1 MKITKGKI
9 FKVILLLLVGFL
21 AYQFIYGRLIMFS
34 PIVVGFEK
42 QKAENSIVYYHENN
56 TRVDNKTL
64 DSLILKTEQFH
75 KLEFNQKVRI
85 FFCSTDK
92 EFKRYT
98 GSSARMVTIFG
109 NSIFVSGMATE
120 ERKIGKSVLTLIYC
134 TSYPI
139 Y

>member
-85 FFCSTDK
+85 FFCNTDK

-109 NSIFVSGMATE
+109 ILFLYQVRRL
-120 ERKIGKSVLTLIYC
+120 RKEKLTKSVLTLIYC
-134 TSYPI
+134 TSYLI